1 MDANFYLQNPNE
13 LKKLCQNIFNQFDSN
28 KDGEIDINEFKLAL
42 TKFATDSG
50 SPTPDETVVKETM
63 DELDLNKS
71 KTLTIDEFENFV
83 KKLLLSG

>member
-1 MDANFYLQNPNE
+1 MDATFYLQNPTE

-42 TKFATDSG
+42 TKFATESG
-50 SPTPDETVVKETM
+50 APTPDETVVKETM

-71 KTLTIDEFENFV
+71 KTLTIDEFENFM

>member
-1 MDANFYLQNPNE
+1 MDANFYLQNPTE

-42 TKFATDSG
+42 TKFAKESG

-71 KTLTIDEFENFV
+71 KTLTIDEFENYM
-83 KKLLLSG
+83 KKLLLCG